1 MRCVTLVACLLVA
14 LSFASMA
21 QAATIT
27 SADFSMGYGWTGSAF
42 DGSENPGNSPTTLGD
57 FSLAAAPYSKYA
69 WSTSGCS
76 FPGLT
81 LTSGELGSGNSTAG
95 NSWFDMPIVAS
106 YNGAAPGD
114 ATATPNY
121 QLKIE
126 LTNLSVYGLYEQS
139 SGGTVGPELAWEEM
153 TAGHLATSPSV
164 TLNTVS
170 TVAERAWVYDAS
182 KYIQLAWDETIDSWK
197 V

>member
-1 MRCVTLVACLLVA
+1 
-14 LSFASMA
+14 
-21 QAATIT
+21 
-27 SADFSMGYGWTGSAF
+27 
-42 DGSENPGNSPTTLGD
+42 
-57 FSLAAAPYSKYA
+57 
-69 WSTSGCS
+69 
-76 FPGLT
+76 
-81 LTSGELGSGNSTAG
+81 
-95 NSWFDMPIVAS
+95 MPIVAS

-182 KYIQLAWDETIDSWK
+182 KYIQLAWDPGDYSLSLGALNDSVTRSFEVNNNVVGDYRLLEGIEVSGRVVLSYNAVPEPSAVVLLATGLIGLLCYAWK
-197 V
+197 KRK